1 MPLQSPDIARPRQ
14 EVAEASHEVPKK
26 IEGGIRIVN
35 VVEVAARFEAGQR
48 AEAQR
53 AELTEQSARSD
64 MAKAKEAAGKFNNP
78 ALISRLLAEIAP
90 KERVAQKSAADRETA
105 TLKATEARAAGE
117 LLKIEKDQPALD
129 AWERTREQE
138 ASALQKEL
146 KLDPDNKQARDRLA
160 QVTVELNTV
169 MNLPKVKQ
177 ELLNWNRAQQP
188 PRAEAPRMAA
198 QL

>member
-1 MPLQSPDIARPRQ
+1 MTLPNPDIPRQ
-14 EVAEASHEVPKK
+14 ENAEAKVEAPRK

-35 VVEVAARFEAGQR
+35 VAEVAARFEAGQR

-64 MAKAKEAAGKFNNP
+64 MAKAKEGAARFQNP
-78 ALISRLLAEIAP
+78 ALISRLLAEMAP

-117 LLKIEKDQPALD
+117 LLKIEKDQAAMD
-129 AWERTREQE
+129 AWERTREKE
-138 ASALQKEL
+138 AGDLQKAL
-146 KLDPDNKQARDRLA
+146 KENPENKQARDRLA

-169 MNLPKVKQ
+169 MNLANVKQ
-177 ELLNWNRAQQP
+177 ELLNWNRSQQP
-188 PRAEAPRMAA
+188 PRAEALRMAA
-198 QL
+198 